1 MKFNGILFSICSVFV
16 FDHIPAKIIDI
27 SISLSCSLTNIS
39 ILACWDEMSAVLF
52 SLEQVADNILWI
64 IKKMFVTFTCSCNLI
79 AIKLNIAA
87 CIAMF
92 WKKRKK
98 DCGIFFTSTIT
109 QNLTSEHAEIVIR
122 EMFADSTHKNR
133 KTGNLMGTVNYP
145 LQCSWLALHVCV

>member
-92 WKKRKK
+92 WKKKRK
-98 DCGIFFTSTIT
+98 IVAFFLLPQSHKTWLLSMQRSWSGKCLQTPPIKTVKRVIWWVQWTIPF
-109 QNLTSEHAEIVIR
+109 SAP
-122 EMFADSTHKNR
+122 D
-133 KTGNLMGTVNYP
+133 
-145 LQCSWLALHVCV
+145 